1 MSTLHSS
8 IMHLAI
14 LLTILVSAPLAAQ
27 EIIDIDMRVN
37 VPNVDVSYSSEKV
50 TVQFSFDGSIDSRA
64 GFFNPNTKK
73 NRGFSAYCNHRE
85 FKDFSIISADSGA
98 KKFTVSIQLPANYD
112 TQKTVIQF
120 RFQDIALKID
130 RTKSVCFLFRKPK
143 IYLFSSGQQYLN
155 SNKRLSQQ
163 ADTIFRSLQS
173 NQYVEERFSVCAPV
187 ITLDEPTTV
196 LKKKMNEF
204 SGIKTRP
211 SDVALI
217 YLKGHGKTSGDKFS
231 YLCADGKAIDDEAI
245 ARMITPFV
253 NNNTRVFL
261 FLDACY
267 AGALGS
273 KLSSLK
279 DNKASL
285 HFYMGADAKSEKK
298 DDGGFAQRLSVA
310 LSERTI
316 SNNSINKALFP
327 KVSSGSGGYMC
338 YPKME
343 EFYFCNN
350 EPVMIQYAEKPVK
363 GVAPMLMSLAPG
375 VGQIYKKE
383 YLKGGLLT
391 AGTFAGIGG
400 IILCENQRQVYA
412 AQITQTHDI
421 NVIRQLQA
429 NQQNMLVARNVFIG
443 ATALVYVYNLV
454 DAAVAPGNRKVQLT
468 TNGIAYAF

>member
-1 MSTLHSS
+1 M
-8 IMHLAI
+8 AI
-14 LLTILVSAPLAAQ
+14 LLTILASAPLAAQ
-27 EIIDIDMRVN
+27 EIIDIDMQAN

-50 TVQFSFDGSIDSRA
+50 TVRFSFDGSIDSRA
-64 GFFNPNTKK
+64 DFFNPNTKK

-85 FKDFSIISADSGA
+85 FKDFSIISADSGTR
-98 KKFTVSIQLPANYD
+98 KFNVSIQLPANYEA
-112 TQKTVIQF
+112 QKTVIQF
-120 RFQDIALKID
+120 RFQDASLKVD
-130 RTKSVCFLFRKPK
+130 RTKSVCFLYRKPK

-155 SNKRLSQQ
+155 TNKRLSQQ
-163 ADTIFRSLQS
+163 ADTIFRSLQR
-173 NQYVEERFSVCAPV
+173 NPFVEEQFSVCTPV
-187 ITLDEPTTV
+187 ISLDERTTD
-196 LKKKMNEF
+196 LKKKMNDF
-204 SGIKTRP
+204 SRVKTRP

-298 DDGGFAQRLSVA
+298 DDGGFANRLSRA
-310 LSERTI
+310 LSERTV
-316 SNNSINKALFP
+316 SNASINKILFP
-327 KVSSGSGGYMC
+327 KASSGSGGYVC

-343 EFYFCNN
+343 EFFFCNN
-350 EPVMIQYAEKPVK
+350 EPVMTQYTEKPVK
-363 GVAPMLMSLAPG
+363 GIVPMLMSLAPG
-375 VGQIYKKE
+375 VGQMYKKE

-412 AQITQTHDI
+412 TQITQTHDI

-443 ATALVYVYNLV
+443 VTALVYVYNLV
-454 DAAVAPGNRKVQLT
+454 DAAVATGNRRVQVT